1 MRWCPKCGSEFLNK
15 REKCSDCDVMLTEE
29 ESAEESDPEME
40 FVETEFLVTASSEIE
55 ANMLTSFLE
64 SNGIKTMRKYREAGG
79 YLTVYMGDTSYGIDI
94 YADKNRLE
102 EAKELI
108 DFASLNGNSSEKEK
122 SAGGKKLSLSWK
134 VFIIIFISM
143 GLLGSLFTR

>member
-1 MRWCPKCGSEFLNK
+1 
-15 REKCSDCDVMLTEE
+15 MLTEE
-29 ESAEESDPEME
+29 EPAEEIDPDME
-40 FVETEFLVTASSEIE
+40 YVETEFLVTASSEIE

-64 SNGIKTMRKYREAGG
+64 SNGIQSMRKYREAGG

-94 YADKNRLE
+94 YADKDRLE

-108 DFASLNGNSSEKEK
+108 DFASLNGNSSDKEK
-122 SAGGKKLSLSWK
+122 PAGVKKLSLSWK
-134 VFIIIFISM
+134 VFIILFISM

>member
-1 MRWCPKCGSEFLNK
+1 MRWCPNCGAEFINK
-15 REKCSDCDVMLTEE
+15 RETCTDCNVMLTEE
-29 ESAEESDPEME
+29 EPAEENDPHME
-40 FVETEFLVTASSEIE
+40 YLETEFLVTASREIE

-108 DFASLNGNSSEKEK
+108 GFASLNGNSSEKEK
-122 SAGGKKLSLSWK
+122 SPGEKNLACHGRYS
-134 VFIIIFISM
+134 
-143 GLLGSLFTR
+143 SLFLSIWGCW